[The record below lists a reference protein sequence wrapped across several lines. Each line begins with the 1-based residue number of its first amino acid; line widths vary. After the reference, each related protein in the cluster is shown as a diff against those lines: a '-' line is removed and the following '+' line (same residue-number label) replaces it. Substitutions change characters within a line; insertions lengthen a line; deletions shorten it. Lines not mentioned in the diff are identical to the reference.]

1 MLFFKKVFYLNFLGY
16 YQNLSFLLKHQ
27 YNFCL
32 LNLLMLILKQNFL
45 ELTSLT
51 ILSNSSYFLTTSL
64 LYFSKVLKQLALFKF
79 SITNLS
85 SSDFKFAK
93 STFLANFNVSTPVE
107 FIKSAFLHN

>member
-1 MLFFKKVFYLNFLGY
+1 
-16 YQNLSFLLKHQ
+16 
-27 YNFCL
+27 
-32 LNLLMLILKQNFL
+32 MLILKQNFL